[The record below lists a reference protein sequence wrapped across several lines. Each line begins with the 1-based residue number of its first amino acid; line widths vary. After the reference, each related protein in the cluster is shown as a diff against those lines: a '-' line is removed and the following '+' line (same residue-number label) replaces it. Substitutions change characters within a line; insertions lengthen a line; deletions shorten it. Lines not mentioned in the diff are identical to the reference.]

1 MKVKELILELQ
12 KLNPELQEKEIR
24 VLAENDMWFSPNIK
38 FMIKDFMKPLD
49 KSSNN
54 VEAVVLIG

>member
-38 FMIKDFMKPLD
+38 FMVKDFMKPLD